1 MSFLRGV
8 IDSFSSIFTEES
20 KQDLS
25 VSTSSSSGSMN
36 GIDGVPV
43 TNERI
48 AYKLK
53 GYFDLAK
60 EEIAKGVRAEE
71 WGLHDDA
78 FLHYRN
84 AQRIMNEATCTP
96 SPSYISSRYLIIFS
110 DLVLVRFSLEL
121 F

>member
-1 MSFLRGV
+1 MSFLRGI
-8 IDSFSSIFTEES
+8 IDSFGSIFTEGDNNNRYGES
-20 KQDLS
+20 KDES
-25 VSTSSSSGSMN
+25 GVSTSGSMN
-36 GIDGVPV
+36 SVDGAPV

-84 AQRIMNEATCTP
+84 SQRILNEASSTP
-96 SPSYISSRYLIIFS
+96 TPSYISSRYWFS
-110 DLVLVRFSLEL
+110 FG
-121 F
+121 